1 LEDKVANAS
10 MQIKGWK
17 IPCRDA
23 TDYKP
28 ENIVNIARERLGS
41 LEAAIER
48 RYLKPP
54 LGIK

>member
-1 LEDKVANAS
+1 
-10 MQIKGWK
+10 MQIKGWS
-17 IPCRDA
+17 IPPRDMNEGDCVA
-23 TDYKP
+23 
-28 ENIVNIARERLGS
+28 IVRERLLG